1 MNLIDFKM
9 VTQRVLYENYFE
21 RVAQVDKSVL
31 FIKNFTKDVTEK
43 DITALSKD
51 IEEVQLRT
59 IFSKKVDNQRCAF
72 FSGLIICISFLSG
85 KEAHTPLGNIKTG
98 IFCKK
103 IGAGTHRLKLFV
115 FIFSDEIFDLV
126 PSIHYWY
133 FYTFLNKCRCP
144 VILYSPIRLYGG
156 MNKSLPRMEST
167 GIEYPHKTKIRHKTQ
182 NVNAK
187 HLRCQ
192 CIVSG
197 R

>member
-1 MNLIDFKM
+1 MSFRVNTLTFIPPVMFCFQPTLLIKILDSKVMTRFRTCFLHSLGAVYFLK
-9 VTQRVLYENYFE
+9 QKYFE

-126 PSIHYWY
+126 PSIHY
-133 FYTFLNKCRCP
+133 
-144 VILYSPIRLYGG
+144 
-156 MNKSLPRMEST
+156 
-167 GIEYPHKTKIRHKTQ
+167 
-182 NVNAK
+182 
-187 HLRCQ
+187 
-192 CIVSG
+192 
-197 R
+197 

>member
-1 MNLIDFKM
+1 MFSANIVDQDLSFKGNDSFQNLFSTFFRCCIFSKTKIFSSEERILHLHKTLMNLIDFKM

-126 PSIHYWY
+126 PSIHY
-133 FYTFLNKCRCP
+133 
-144 VILYSPIRLYGG
+144 
-156 MNKSLPRMEST
+156 
-167 GIEYPHKTKIRHKTQ
+167 
-182 NVNAK
+182 
-187 HLRCQ
+187 
-192 CIVSG
+192 
-197 R
+197 